1 MKRLVPHDRELVT
14 RGQPSLRKS
23 FFISN
28 PLVGLDREAEI
39 QLGSGPDNDRF
50 SFGVKRQT
58 SVNLA
63 HVEQLCVVAG
73 RRLGFQAKW
82 FDGEGPKRPRRHQAS
97 LKAGF
102 WFFLAVGAA
111 GVLPFM
117 GRDSWQ
123 YQGNQAFGKKC
134 QTDQQPDQGV

>member
-1 MKRLVPHDRELVT
+1 MVLHQNVDAMSSDHSCVAAEQRSQSMKRLVPHDRELVT
-14 RGQPSLRKS
+14 KGQPSLRKS

-73 RRLGFQAKW
+73 RRLGFRQ
-82 FDGEGPKRPRRHQAS
+82 
-97 LKAGF
+97 
-102 WFFLAVGAA
+102 V
-111 GVLPFM
+111 V
-117 GRDSWQ
+117 
-123 YQGNQAFGKKC
+123 
-134 QTDQQPDQGV
+134 